1 MILITGAT
9 GFVGSHLMKH
19 LNAQLYLIK
28 GINLRN
34 PNWYSELDADVS
46 TIIHLAGKTHDL
58 KKVSKQSLK

>member
-19 LNAQLYLIK
+19 LNAQLYLNK
-28 GINLRN
+28 GVNLSY
-34 PNWYSELDADVS
+34 PNCYSELDAVVS